1 MKRRW
6 NLAIEAG
13 FLITVAAFLS
23 YFFVFVRFPIT
34 RDFPWV
40 NLLLFAAGLGLAG
53 LGVARAFRRPELYRG
68 KVRGP
73 VWAVLGALIF
83 GFFIYLNFSFS
94 KQMPS
99 AVNAPAVG
107 KPAPDFTLPD
117 SNGKPVTLSSLYKS
131 GQGDQWVL
139 LIFYRGH
146 W

>member
-1 MKRRW
+1 MKRRR
-6 NLAIEAG
+6 NLSIEAG

-23 YFFVFVRFPIT
+23 YFFVFVRFPVT

-40 NLLLFAAGLGLAG
+40 NLLLFAAGLWLAVV
-53 LGVARAFRRPELYRG
+53 GVVRAFRQPEQYRG

-73 VWAVLGALIF
+73 VWAVLGASIF
-83 GFFIYLNFSFS
+83 AAFLYLNFSFS

-99 AVNAPAVG
+99 AAQAPAVG
-107 KPAPDFTLPD
+107 QPVPDFTLPD
-117 SNGKPVTLSSLYKS
+117 TSGKAVTLSSLYTPGK
-131 GQGDQWVL
+131 WVL